1 MWSLIS
7 IEFYI
12 IAAIVFGLL
21 GRYIAK
27 QKNRSGAEGFWLGF
41 LFSALG
47 VIIIALLPT
56 KVINQTINSF
66 NNQYNNDDNM
76 PKSVYSL
83 ENKLFFYLIMLV
95 ALIITLVANN

>member
-7 IEFYI
+7 IEFFI

-27 QKNRSGAEGFWLGF
+27 QKNRSGAEGFWLGI

-47 VIIIALLPT
+47 VIIVALLPNKEEEKST
-56 KVINQTINSF
+56 VLVNKEGLPKDEKSNSSAAPILVGYAIVLLVI
-66 NNQYNNDDNM
+66 
-76 PKSVYSL
+76 
-83 ENKLFFYLIMLV
+83 FYLLFIS
-95 ALIITLVANN
+95 

>member
-12 IAAIVFGLL
+12 IASIVFGLL

-27 QKNRSGAEGFWLGF
+27 QKNRSGAEGFWLGV

-47 VIIIALLPT
+47 VIIVALLPNKEEKST
-56 KVINQTINSF
+56 VLVNKEGLPKDEKTILYVFFILVFLFISFIIYSINNS
-66 NNQYNNDDNM
+66 
-76 PKSVYSL
+76 
-83 ENKLFFYLIMLV
+83 
-95 ALIITLVANN
+95 

>member
-27 QKNRSGAEGFWLGF
+27 QKNRSGAEGFWLGV

-47 VIIIALLPT
+47 VIIVALLPNKEEKST
-56 KVINQTINSF
+56 VLVNKEGLPKDEKTILYVFFILVFLFISFIIYSINNS
-66 NNQYNNDDNM
+66 
-76 PKSVYSL
+76 
-83 ENKLFFYLIMLV
+83 
-95 ALIITLVANN
+95 

>member
-7 IEFYI
+7 IEFFI

-27 QKNRSGAEGFWLGF
+27 QKNRSGAEGFWLGV

-47 VIIIALLPT
+47 VIIVALLPNKEEKST
-56 KVINQTINSF
+56 VLVNKEGLPKDEKSNSSAVPILIGYALVLIVI
-66 NNQYNNDDNM
+66 
-76 PKSVYSL
+76 
-83 ENKLFFYLIMLV
+83 FYLLFIS
-95 ALIITLVANN
+95 

>member
-27 QKNRSGAEGFWLGF
+27 KKNRSGAEGFWLGV

-47 VIIIALLPT
+47 IIIVALLPN
-56 KVINQTINSF
+56 KEE
-66 NNQYNNDDNM
+66 
-76 PKSVYSL
+76 KSTVLVNKEGLPEVMKISL
-83 ENKLFFYLIMLV
+83 YLFFALAGIFLV
-95 ALIITLVANN
+95 FIIFSIFNS

>member
-27 QKNRSGAEGFWLGF
+27 QKYRSGAEGFWLGV

-47 VIIIALLPT
+47 VIIVALLPNKEEKPT
-56 KVINQTINSF
+56 VLGNKEGLPKDEKSNSSAAPILIGYALVLLVIL
-66 NNQYNNDDNM
+66 Y
-76 PKSVYSL
+76 L
-83 ENKLFFYLIMLV
+83 LFIS
-95 ALIITLVANN
+95 

>member
-27 QKNRSGAEGFWLGF
+27 QKNRSGAEGFWLGV

-47 VIIIALLPT
+47 VIIVALLPT
-56 KVINQTINSF
+56 KEEKPTVLLNEEGLPKDEKTILYVFFILVFLFISF
-66 NNQYNNDDNM
+66 I
-76 PKSVYSL
+76 VYS
-83 ENKLFFYLIMLV
+83 I
-95 ALIITLVANN
+95 NNS

>member
-7 IEFYI
+7 IEFFVI
-12 IAAIVFGLL
+12 SAIVFGLL

-47 VIIIALLPT
+47 VIIVALLPT
-56 KVINQTINSF
+56 KESNYNFKSVSVKSNETVGDEFSEEAKLLFYIGILIAAFLMVYGIINS
-66 NNQYNNDDNM
+66 
-76 PKSVYSL
+76 
-83 ENKLFFYLIMLV
+83 
-95 ALIITLVANN
+95 

>member
-27 QKNRSGAEGFWLGF
+27 QKNRSGAEGFWLGV

-47 VIIIALLPT
+47 VIIVALLPNKEEKPT
-56 KVINQTINSF
+56 ELGNKEGLPKDEKSNSSAAPILIGYVLVLLVI
-66 NNQYNNDDNM
+66 
-76 PKSVYSL
+76 
-83 ENKLFFYLIMLV
+83 FYLLFIS
-95 ALIITLVANN
+95 

>member
-27 QKNRSGAEGFWLGF
+27 QKNRSGAEGFWLGV

-47 VIIIALLPT
+47 VIIVALLPN
-56 KVINQTINSF
+56 KEE
-66 NNQYNNDDNM
+66 
-76 PKSVYSL
+76 KSTVLVNKEGLPEVMKISL
-83 ENKLFFYLIMLV
+83 YLFFALAGIFLV
-95 ALIITLVANN
+95 FIIFSIFNS

>member
-83 ENKLFFYLIMLV
+83 ENKLFFIKTV
-95 ALIITLVANN
+95 N

>member
-7 IEFYI
+7 IEFFL

-27 QKNRSGAEGFWLGF
+27 QKNRSGAEGFWLGV

-47 VIIIALLPT
+47 VIIVALLPN
-56 KVINQTINSF
+56 KEEKPIVLGNKKELSKNENSNSSAAPILVGYAIVLLVI
-66 NNQYNNDDNM
+66 
-76 PKSVYSL
+76 
-83 ENKLFFYLIMLV
+83 FYLLFIS
-95 ALIITLVANN
+95 

>member
-7 IEFYI
+7 IEFFI

-27 QKNRSGAEGFWLGF
+27 QKNRSGAEGLWLGV

-47 VIIIALLPT
+47 VIIVALLPNKEEKST
-56 KVINQTINSF
+56 VLVNKEGLPKDEKTILYVFFILVFLFISF
-66 NNQYNNDDNM
+66 I
-76 PKSVYSL
+76 VYS
-83 ENKLFFYLIMLV
+83 I
-95 ALIITLVANN
+95 NNS

>member
-12 IAAIVFGLL
+12 IVAIVFGLL

-27 QKNRSGAEGFWLGF
+27 QKNRSGAEGFWLGV

-47 VIIIALLPT
+47 VIIVALLPIKEEKPIVLLNKEGLP
-56 KVINQTINSF
+56 KVEKTILYVFFILVFLFISF
-66 NNQYNNDDNM
+66 I
-76 PKSVYSL
+76 VYS
-83 ENKLFFYLIMLV
+83 I
-95 ALIITLVANN
+95 NNS

>member
-27 QKNRSGAEGFWLGF
+27 QKNRSGAEGFWLGV

-47 VIIIALLPT
+47 VIIVALLPNKEENPT
-56 KVINQTINSF
+56 ELGNKEGLPEGEKTMLYVFFILVFLFISFIIYSINNS
-66 NNQYNNDDNM
+66 
-76 PKSVYSL
+76 
-83 ENKLFFYLIMLV
+83 
-95 ALIITLVANN
+95 